1 VANIRVTNITPTTMG
16 RQAAAAA
23 GEAAPWIVRLARVGY
38 AAKGVVYLVIGAL
51 AVMAAMGARGSTTD
65 SRGALSVIGDR
76 PFGRVLL
83 LVIGLGLIGYT
94 LYALIAAAMDAE
106 DRGSD
111 AKGIA
116 LRLGMAGRGLL
127 YGGLGVSAL
136 LMSSGSGSGG
146 GGGGA
151 DRWTGRL
158 MSAPFGPWLVGGV
171 GIAIAGYA
179 LYQFWRAA
187 HKNLRKRLHL
197 AEAGPGA
204 AAWVLR
210 LARFGIAARGVVFLL
225 IGWFLVQAAWQHDA
239 SEAGGIADSL
249 ATLARQPYGPV
260 LLGVVALGL
269 MAYGVWQLAN
279 ARYREMRVN

>member
-1 VANIRVTNITPTTMG
+1 MANLRVTNITTG
-16 RQAAAAA
+16 ALERGAANAAA
-23 GEAAPWIVRLARVGY
+23 EAAPWIVRLARVGY
-38 AAKGVVYLVIGAL
+38 AAKGIVYLVIGAL
-51 AVMAAMGARGSTTD
+51 AVTAAVGSRGATTD

-83 LVIGLGLIGYT
+83 MVLGVGLIGYT
-94 LYALIAAAMDAE
+94 LWALIAAALDAE
-106 DRGSD
+106 HRGSEP
-111 AKGIA
+111 KGIA

-136 LMSSGSGSGG
+136 LMSVGSGSGG
-146 GGGGA
+146 GGSA

-171 GIAIAGYA
+171 GIAIAAYA

-187 HKNLRKRLHL
+187 NKDLRKRLHL

-204 AAWVLR
+204 AAGVLR

-225 IGWFLVQAAWQHDA
+225 IGWFLVQAAWRTDP
-239 SEAGGIADSL
+239 SKAGGIGDSL
-249 ATLARQPYGPV
+249 ATLARQPYGPI

-279 ARYREMRVN
+279 ARYREMRVG